1 MKVAASR
8 STRGLLLVSAL
19 IIGTLQSPLA
29 VAGDDVQYRIMPYLW
44 TAGMDVEIGRPG
56 MTTQAD
62 VEFSD
67 YLDFIDMGAA
77 FVFEARGDQWSI
89 GTDVLWVQLGNDFEV
104 PTGTVDL
111 KIDELLIEV
120 VGGYRPSG
128 WENVWIVGGIRYLEL
143 DTDIDFAVIGRRS
156 SSQDFADPFIGLS
169 WQPRRGNWEYL
180 LEADIGGGID
190 ADFSWSVSLAGAYHF
205 NDRYAA
211 SFGYRFIDI
220 DFEDDEFVFD
230 GSMDGIQIGLMITF

>member
-8 STRGLLLVSAL
+8 STRGLLLVSSL

-56 MTTQAD
+56 MTTHAD

-77 FVFEARGDQWSI
+77 FVFEARGDQWLFA
-89 GTDVLWVQLGNDFEV
+89 TDLLWVQLGNDLEV
-104 PTGTVDL
+104 PAGTVDVE
-111 KIDELLIEV
+111 IDELLIEV
-120 VGGYRPSG
+120 IGGYRPSG
-128 WENVWIVGGIRYLEL
+128 WENAWIVGGVRYLKIEA
-143 DTDIDFAVIGRRS
+143 DIDFANIGDRS
-156 SSQDFADPFIGLS
+156 GSKDFADPFIGLS
-169 WQPRRGNWEYL
+169 WQPRRGKWEYL
-180 LEADIGGGID
+180 LEADIGGGIE
-190 ADFSWSVSLAGAYHF
+190 ADFAWSTTLAGAYHF
-205 NDRYAA
+205 NDRYAV

-230 GSMDGIQIGLMITF
+230 GSMDGVEIGLMITF